1 MSANFLA
8 EKRNMDCGEE
18 DFEPSSL
25 PHGKERN
32 YGTKKNENRK
42 KSIGKGV
49 ESVALTKRDIQM
61 IQMML
66 DNSVQI
72 ILVPINSRLD
82 GMDSRLDG
90 IEIRLDKLESETA
103 ALKSGQVE
111 IRKELKEM
119 NRKISDT
126 YDLALEAWG
135 KSTENRT
142 WLEKPFLM
150 ES

>member
-66 DNSVQI
+66 DNSVQT

-82 GMDSRLDG
+82 GM
-90 IEIRLDKLESETA
+90 EIRLDKLESETA